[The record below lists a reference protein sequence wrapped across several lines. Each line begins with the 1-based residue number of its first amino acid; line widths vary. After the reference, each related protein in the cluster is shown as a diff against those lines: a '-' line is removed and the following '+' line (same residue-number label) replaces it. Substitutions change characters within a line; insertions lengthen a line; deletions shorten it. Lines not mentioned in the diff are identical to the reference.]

1 MSDQKRRFFSG
12 NTVQQAVVSA
22 AAFYRIEP
30 EEVAYRKIEKK
41 HGFLKVRRRVVIEV
55 DPEDPRRPLGETA
68 PAIAGEL
75 EADRPA
81 TPPPPPPPPEEG
93 EDAAPAEERPPLA
106 GGRRA
111 AEPREGGTGRRDDG
125 PRQPAGAGERREGG
139 GRGPRRGQGGDD
151 RSRRRREGPVDERP
165 GRRHGREPERQ
176 LESTSEPAGAEED
189 DLQIIEL
196 PERPRPLAERYPQA
210 TGPLGDAAREALD
223 RVLEVA
229 GLKVEATVLQGDD
242 RLEIDLA
249 GPHAALLTAEDGEL
263 LLAIEHLLPRVIRGI
278 AGETTAVRV
287 DCEAFQELREERLRS
302 LAQRAASEV
311 RQSGRSR
318 RLQPMAPADRRI
330 VHLTIADEPD
340 VTSFSVGDGFM
351 KRVGVEPV

>member
-30 EEVAYRKIEKK
+30 EEIAYRKIEKK

-55 DPEDPRRPLGETA
+55 DPDDPRRALGETA
-68 PAIAGEL
+68 PAIADEH
-75 EADRPA
+75 EAGRPA
-81 TPPPPPPPPEEG
+81 TPPPPPPPPGEG
-93 EDAAPAEERPPLA
+93 AGAAPDEERP
-106 GGRRA
+106 GGRRE
-111 AEPREGGTGRRDDG
+111 AEPREGGRGRSESG
-125 PRQPAGAGERREGG
+125 RQPEGGGERRGG

-151 RSRRRREGPVDERP
+151 RPRRRREGAADERS
-165 GRRHGREPERQ
+165 RRRPEPEP
-176 LESTSEPAGAEED
+176 ETAGEPAGVEED

-229 GLKVEATVLQGDD
+229 GLDVEATVLQGDD
-242 RLEIDLA
+242 RLEIDLS
-249 GPHAALLTAEDGEL
+249 GPHSALLTAEDGEL

-311 RQSGRSR
+311 RQSGRPR

-340 VTSFSVGDGFM
+340 VTSFSEGDGFM
-351 KRVGVEPV
+351 KRVRVEPE

>member
-1 MSDQKRRFFSG
+1 M
-12 NTVQQAVVSA
+12 
-22 AAFYRIEP
+22 
-30 EEVAYRKIEKK
+30 
-41 HGFLKVRRRVVIEV
+41 
-55 DPEDPRRPLGETA
+55 
-68 PAIAGEL
+68 PAIARGAAGACGASAVASSVVL
-75 EADRPA
+75 GS
-81 TPPPPPPPPEEG
+81 TPPFEAVG
-93 EDAAPAEERPPLA
+93 VCA
-106 GGRRA
+106 
-111 AEPREGGTGRRDDG
+111 
-125 PRQPAGAGERREGG
+125 
-139 GRGPRRGQGGDD
+139 
-151 RSRRRREGPVDERP
+151 
-165 GRRHGREPERQ
+165 
-176 LESTSEPAGAEED
+176 
-189 DLQIIEL
+189 
-196 PERPRPLAERYPQA
+196 
-210 TGPLGDAAREALD
+210 LGDAAREALD

-340 VTSFSVGDGFM
+340 VTSFSEGDGFM
-351 KRVGVEPV
+351 KRVRVEPE